1 MIQHTERNMTSQ
13 DLSPS
18 SSSSSHQQQQPRLIN
33 RMYGRLFQKS
43 QDSFAQEDDAEPSS
57 STDSGMVTSSIG
69 GGGDANGAPSY
80 YSGINE
86 DSRVDSVISSIRSNP
101 SNMRVNPNI
110 SPPVRTVQ
118 LGGGIIHHQNDAPRP
133 PSPQHNVPPPPTA
146 PQATTSPTGTSIS
159 PTSIAYG
166 KNVADDSTEN
176 FDQAF
181 DKMAHE
187 YGLSGDVAK
196 TLSLEVKQVLLRNSQ
211 TNTQQQSNN
220 GIFSWRTWGIQK
232 KQKPQQHHMDVFQ
245 DNFFDASHAA
255 STSTATNNSPKQN
268 NKRGHNGNSLNNNRK
283 KAYSTSA
290 RGRAQRGSIMNFN
303 QDTNIDNNK
312 KSSHRYDRTMT
323 KKVLSP
329 EYFIHLLKDC
339 HVRDLDES
347 QVQDLRVCLRS
358 VKASWTTQFLQLDGY
373 AVLSDLFRQMNQASK
388 RSPND
393 DKVLQHLAKCF
404 KAIMTHEQ
412 AGISIVLTNPVGLT
426 HIRDLLFGVNQKQ
439 RSIYSLS
446 VITRAHFMNILCTLA
461 NLQTTPSDTVP
472 YIHGYDVLRRLL
484 LDNPEPTNS
493 ISSIPTNNTSMSSSQ
508 QDANDD
514 DNNDDDDK
522 ASKLPFRMTLKEDP
536 QIVMK
541 TILENDPFYVTGQPF
556 KPRYTAW
563 MRELQY
569 TVEKEIEPITFLAQV
584 LDYKFESAFRQL
596 RIKPPTSQ
604 QQLETSD
611 TAAADQD
618 SGLNS
623 TLDVQKGTQEEGTG
637 SVMVDDGVVEYLIAH
652 LRLINTIVATQPTFN
667 TGTYDDR
674 DREKVRLEI
683 MMSGF
688 DKVAKALQSCP
699 HPTLYAFYFRYL
711 QPLLQ
716 PMADIRTT
724 SNNHNQGAPNVNA
737 DTTIGAP
744 HHTSSGMTSSAP
756 PLNDSTLQWQE
767 DARHP
772 GNSGILFEQPPWEDE
787 IDDAFDDDDYED
799 YDSIDDQEMAMDTF
813 YDHDDTDDDDLEMVS
828 SQQPAG
834 RRWKMAPA
842 MSR

>member
-1 MIQHTERNMTSQ
+1 
-13 DLSPS
+13 
-18 SSSSSHQQQQPRLIN
+18 
-33 RMYGRLFQKS
+33 MYGRLFQKS
-43 QDSFAQEDDAEPSS
+43 QDSFAQEDDSGPSCS
-57 STDSGMVTSSIG
+57 STASVMATSSIG
-69 GGGDANGAPSY
+69 GGGANGAPSY
-80 YSGINE
+80 YSGIND
-86 DSRVDSVISSIRSNP
+86 DSRVDSVISSIHSNL
-101 SNMRVNPNI
+101 NMPVNPNTP
-110 SPPVRTVQ
+110 SAVCTVQ
-118 LGGGIIHHQNDAPRP
+118 LGGGIIHQQIDASPPRHHV
-133 PSPQHNVPPPPTA
+133 SPPPTA
-146 PQATTSPTGTSIS
+146 HQPTTSLTDTAAS
-159 PTSIAYG
+159 PTSVANG
-166 KNVADDSTEN
+166 KNIADDSTEN
-176 FDQAF
+176 FNQAF

-211 TNTQQQSNN
+211 ANTQQQSNN

-232 KQKPQQHHMDVFQ
+232 KQKQQQHHMDVFQ
-245 DNFFDASHAA
+245 GNFFDATHAA
-255 STSTATNNSPKQN
+255 SASTETTTTNNSNSPKNN

-290 RGRAQRGSIMNFN
+290 RGRAQRASIVNFN
-303 QDTNIDNNK
+303 QDTSIDNSNNNNK

-323 KKVLSP
+323 KKALSP

-461 NLQTTPSDTVP
+461 NLQTTPSKNIP
-472 YIHGYDVLRRLL
+472 YIHGYDVLRQLL
-484 LDNPEPTNS
+484 LDCSEPTTINNNNT
-493 ISSIPTNNTSMSSSQ
+493 ISSIPMDNTNMSTTSSGSGNGQ
-508 QDANDD
+508 RDANNDD
-514 DNNDDDDK
+514 DNND
-522 ASKLPFRMTLKEDP
+522 SKLPFRMTLKEDP
-536 QIVMK
+536 QIIMK
-541 TILENDPFYVTGQPF
+541 TILENDPFYIAGQPL

-596 RIKPPTSQ
+596 RIKPPTPQ
-604 QQLETSD
+604 QEEESN
-611 TAAADQD
+611 TAAAAAVDQQ

-623 TLDVQKGTQEEGTG
+623 TLDVQKESQEEGTG

-674 DREKVRLEI
+674 DQEKVRLEI

-688 DKVAKALQSCP
+688 DKIAKALQSCP
-699 HPTLYAFYFRYL
+699 HPTLYALYFRYL

-716 PMADIRTT
+716 PMADIRFNS
-724 SNNHNQGAPNVNA
+724 SNRDQSVSNDNT
-737 DTTIGAP
+737 DTMTGSP
-744 HHTSSGMTSSAP
+744 PHTSPGTTSSAP
-756 PLNDSTLQWQE
+756 PSNDSALQWQE
-767 DARHP
+767 GARQP
-772 GNSGILFEQPPWEDE
+772 GNSRILYEQPPWDDE
-787 IDDAFDDDDYED
+787 YEVFDDDYYED
-799 YDSIDDQEMAMDTF
+799 YDSIDDQVMAMDTF
-813 YDHDDTDDDDLEMVS
+813 DDHHDDTDDDDDDDDLDIVS
-828 SQQPAG
+828 AQQPAG